1 MKMKKEIKDVDD
13 VNQAF
18 DQLSQKLERLN
29 ARFLALGMDYQ
40 HYIDNSLIQK
50 EIYDLRDNVT
60 YRFFSAQFHVEV
72 LLRHHIQVERRLSGI
87 FQKDPSKITNRVYPS
102 NPIFDCAERE
112 ISSLF
117 DSIVYHL
124 VSIFDYLGT
133 LTNYICGQQKIQY
146 IKWTQLTNSARDSN
160 NSLSKKTIAD
170 LILQLDRE
178 LVDKLYEH
186 RSYLIHKKAD
196 IARSRIS
203 LHISQKGEK
212 FTADFF
218 STDKLNKSFAFL
230 RDLQKT
236 HDISMKFVSI
246 WIVEEVIS
254 ATTEILF
261 ALKQEME
268 ANRKVAHG
276 AFVIAGKKGEILP
289 VSTGFWSEKE
299 YLESKKK
306 TTHNRVGGGEP

>member
-1 MKMKKEIKDVDD
+1 MKKKIKDVED

-18 DQLSQKLERLN
+18 AQLSKKLEKLN
-29 ARFLALGMDYQ
+29 SRFLALGMDYQ
-40 HYIDNSLIQK
+40 HYIDNRLIQK

-60 YRFFSAQFHVEV
+60 YRFFSARFHVEI
-72 LLRHHIQVERRLSGI
+72 LLRHHFQVERRLSEI
-87 FQKDPSKITNRVYPS
+87 FQKEPSKITNQVFPS
-102 NPIFDCAERE
+102 NPIFDYAERE

-124 VSIFDYLGT
+124 GSIFDYLAT
-133 LTNYICGQQKIQY
+133 LTNYICGEQRIQY
-146 IKWTQLTNSARDSN
+146 IKWTQLTRSARDSKN
-160 NSLSKKTIAD
+160 EFNKKPISN

-178 LVDKLYEH
+178 LVDKLYGH

-196 IARSRIS
+196 ISRSRIS

-218 STDKLNKSFAFL
+218 STDKLNKSFGFL
-230 RDLQKT
+230 KKLQQT
-236 HDISMKFVSI
+236 HEISMKFVAL
-246 WIVEEVIS
+246 WIVEEVID

-261 ALKQEME
+261 ALKHEME
-268 ANRKVAHG
+268 TNRKVAHG
-276 AFVIAGKKGEILP
+276 TFVLAGKNGEILP
-289 VSTGFWSEKE
+289 VSTGFWGEKE

-306 TTHNRVGGGEP
+306 TTHKVQNDK